1 MVDIDRAIKIAKEL
15 NPDIGPSLDMARK
28 NAPDEVMVIKLK
40 KFFDDYEKAMKIVE
54 SHPGKNYQEIKEV
67 FDLNAKTHATN
78 YTFLSAF
85 VNDVLDKKGDLGSL
99 AISASRRIILADE
112 RLNKF
117 YAENKQVN
125 PAETSKEIAAE
136 IEKNLVTYFSN
147 LKGKKLDRT
156 KIIEDLTEDVT
167 ILVVK
172 KIQQIAGGK

>member
-1 MVDIDRAIKIAKEL
+1 
-15 NPDIGPSLDMARK
+15 
-28 NAPDEVMVIKLK
+28 
-40 KFFDDYEKAMKIVE
+40 
-54 SHPGKNYQEIKEV
+54 
-67 FDLNAKTHATN
+67 
-78 YTFLSAF
+78 
-85 VNDVLDKKGDLGSL
+85 
-99 AISASRRIILADE
+99 LADE

-136 IEKNLVTYFSN
+136 IEKNLVAYFSN